1 LSHSADP
8 RTRHLDELDQ
18 GDPDDASGAPH
29 NTRTALKRHLRGF
42 WAWVLGGAVL
52 CMTAL
57 FVVLFKLPSGAALE
71 HSAALVAGISQRQA
85 MPAQERPALDADIA
99 SRLAL
104 LEAAIEAD
112 ALDNSLASEW
122 ASRWQSARERGSDEA
137 LRELIPAA
145 QTLAT
150 ALRSELAVR
159 QERME
164 SAIKIV
170 TATLA
175 GLLLLMIFGL
185 LRHRNHLRRSLHRF
199 SDELGQGADWQEA
212 VQHLRAEP
220 AGPQSTFDAIA
231 SGVAGVLQE
240 SERRWQ
246 ALAELSADWYWE
258 TDRQHRLVKVSGAL
272 EVFTQQGWRAED
284 LAGRRFDQLA
294 FFKAPGVASFGPLIE
309 QLQSETQFR
318 EFECSVIAK
327 DKRSMRWVALSGR
340 PRRNA
345 QGEFVGFEGI
355 ARDVTER
362 RRMLA
367 KLKASEQRWST
378 VVRLATDWYW
388 ESDEQHRIQPMMM
401 EKHHQGQFF
410 ADAVRGRTLWEA
422 FPFGLDVMAWELHRT
437 DMENRRPFREL
448 ELCVDRDDGSR
459 HWLAISGIPRFNA
472 SGGFRGFHGVARDI
486 SGHKEAERVLLRHNE
501 ELQRAVAAR
510 THELQVINRD
520 LEAFARQLA
529 HELRTPIGHIQGLAQ
544 LLLNRSG
551 EHLADEDRQLLDLQ
565 LQSARSMRET
575 VDALL
580 NLARSTMQ
588 PMPTEVVDVSA
599 LAQEVIDSLPQLD
612 RVAAVRWSVQ
622 PGLRAV
628 ASPGPL
634 KIVLTNLLS
643 NAAKF
648 TRRCEQ
654 PNVLLAGHLDQDGA
668 VNVIIEDN
676 GAGFDPNKAERLFKP
691 FGRLHTEEDY
701 HGTGIGLTIVQ
712 RIVERHGGKVS
723 AEPRAEGG
731 ARFRFTLPAQT
742 PQNLSIPEEIAA

>member
-1 LSHSADP
+1 
-8 RTRHLDELDQ
+8 
-18 GDPDDASGAPH
+18 
-29 NTRTALKRHLRGF
+29 
-42 WAWVLGGAVL
+42 
-52 CMTAL
+52 
-57 FVVLFKLPSGAALE
+57 
-71 HSAALVAGISQRQA
+71 
-85 MPAQERPALDADIA
+85 
-99 SRLAL
+99 
-104 LEAAIEAD
+104 
-112 ALDNSLASEW
+112 
-122 ASRWQSARERGSDEA
+122 
-137 LRELIPAA
+137 
-145 QTLAT
+145 
-150 ALRSELAVR
+150 
-159 QERME
+159 
-164 SAIKIV
+164 
-170 TATLA
+170 
-175 GLLLLMIFGL
+175 
-185 LRHRNHLRRSLHRF
+185 
-199 SDELGQGADWQEA
+199 
-212 VQHLRAEP
+212 
-220 AGPQSTFDAIA
+220 
-231 SGVAGVLQE
+231 
-240 SERRWQ
+240 
-246 ALAELSADWYWE
+246 
-258 TDRQHRLVKVSGAL
+258 
-272 EVFTQQGWRAED
+272 
-284 LAGRRFDQLA
+284 
-294 FFKAPGVASFGPLIE
+294 
-309 QLQSETQFR
+309 
-318 EFECSVIAK
+318 
-327 DKRSMRWVALSGR
+327 
-340 PRRNA
+340 
-345 QGEFVGFEGI
+345 
-355 ARDVTER
+355 
-362 RRMLA
+362 
-367 KLKASEQRWST
+367 
-378 VVRLATDWYW
+378 
-388 ESDEQHRIQPMMM
+388 MMM
-401 EKHHQGQFF
+401 EQHHQGQFF

-437 DMENRRPFREL
+437 DLENRRPFREL

-501 ELQRAVAAR
+501 ELQRAVTAR

-551 EHLADEDRQLLDLQ
+551 EHLANEDRQLLDLQ

-588 PMPTEVVDVSA
+588 PMPTEVVDVSV
-599 LAQEVIDSLPQLD
+599 LAQDVIDSLPQLD
-612 RVAAVRWSVQ
+612 RVAEVRWTVQ

-654 PNVLLAGHLDQDGA
+654 PSVQLKGHLDQDGA

-676 GAGFDPNKAERLFKP
+676 GAGFDPNKTERLFKP

-731 ARFRFTLPAQT
+731 ARFSFTLPAQT
-742 PQNLSIPEEIAA
+742 PQNLSIPEEITA